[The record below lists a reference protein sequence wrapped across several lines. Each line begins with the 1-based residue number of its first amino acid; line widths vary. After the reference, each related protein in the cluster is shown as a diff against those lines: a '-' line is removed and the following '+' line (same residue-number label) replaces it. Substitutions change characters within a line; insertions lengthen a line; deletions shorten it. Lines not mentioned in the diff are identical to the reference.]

1 MNWINLPAFVEK
13 IAKNYV
19 TSAKNKLMIESISV
33 IKNEIQMVQ
42 SRNSLVVVLK
52 WFFEEEVS
60 SSGTRNYAIKS
71 KNQQIYN
78 MTYNIPKGNDLILPY
93 LTCIMRRYN
102 EETTRN
108 SNGLNSSLLNLTPF
122 DLMASITT

>member
-1 MNWINLPAFVEK
+1 MEK